1 MQHTKNNNQGF
12 TLVELLLY
20 VFIASIILLSVV
32 SLVALLIQSRVKN
45 QTVSLIEQQ
54 GAQIIQLVTQE
65 INNAKVINSPAVGS
79 EAAVLQFQDMNGQIE
94 QISLTSTT
102 LFLNKNSK
110 DYFLNP
116 TTIQVSN
123 WQVKNLGVPS
133 HDSIKIQFDLN
144 YNNLSG
150 LNQYSYSET
159 FYATANIR

>member
-1 MQHTKNNNQGF
+1 MQSIFKDNRGF

-20 VFIASIILLSVV
+20 IFVASGILLSIVA
-32 SLVALLIQSRVKN
+32 LVALLIQSRVKN
-45 QTVSLIEQQ
+45 QTISLVEQQ
-54 GAQIIQLVTQE
+54 GTQIIQLVTQE
-65 INNAKVINSPAVGS
+65 INNAKAITSPSAGNSGN
-79 EAAVLQFQDMNGQIE
+79 VLQFQDMSGQAE
-94 QISLTSTT
+94 QISLVSTT

-123 WQVKNLGVPS
+123 WQIKNLGVAA

-150 LNQYSYSET
+150 LNQYSYSQT
-159 FYATANIR
+159 FYATANIH

>member
-1 MQHTKNNNQGF
+1 MENDKNNQGF

-20 VFIASIILLSVV
+20 VFIASIILLSIVA
-32 SLVALLIQSRVKN
+32 LVALLVQSRVKN
-45 QTVSLIEQQ
+45 QTVSLVEQQ

-65 INNAKVINSPAVGS
+65 INNARVINSPTMGGVS
-79 EAAVLQFQDMNGQIE
+79 DILQFQDINGQTE
-94 QISLTSTT
+94 QVSLVSTT
-102 LFLNKNSK
+102 LFLNKNTK

-116 TTIQVSN
+116 GTIQVSN
-123 WQVKNLGVPS
+123 WQVKNLGVAN

-150 LNQYSYSET
+150 LNQYNYSET